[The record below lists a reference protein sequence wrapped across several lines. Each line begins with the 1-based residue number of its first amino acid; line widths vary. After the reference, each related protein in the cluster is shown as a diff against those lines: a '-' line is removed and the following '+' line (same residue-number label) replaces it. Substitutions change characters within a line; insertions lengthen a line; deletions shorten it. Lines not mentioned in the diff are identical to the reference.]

1 MEPSEELL
9 RGIAHDLN
17 NLLGAIL
24 NYSTLLSR
32 QITDPLA
39 LADVAQIRN
48 AAERAATLSLTLL
61 TFEPMNPRPYRP
73 TSPIEG
79 ARCLNRPCPRCV
91 LLVDDHRMFVEIRRA
106 YSREEE
112 ELRCSESRR
121 PVPMPSQKPP
131 S

>member
-1 MEPSEELL
+1 MEPSEEPL

-61 TFEPMNPRPYRP
+61 TFDHDEPKTISSDPPERK
-73 TSPIEG
+73 
-79 ARCLNRPCPRCV
+79 V
-91 LLVDDHRMFVEIRRA
+91 LDA
-106 YSREEE
+106 
-112 ELRCSESRR
+112 
-121 PVPMPSQKPP
+121 
-131 S
+131 